1 MCGFVGY
8 VNPNGTK
15 TSLDVLRSMTS
26 AINHRGPDG
35 EGFYNHENVGLG
47 HKRLAIIDVSAAGLQ
62 PMESLAQDLV
72 VAYNGE
78 IYNYKEIRSELVALG
93 LNFKTGTDTEVLL
106 NAWMTWGKDC
116 ILKFNGMFAFAI
128 FNSKLKKLF
137 LVRDRFG
144 IKPLYFGIWNNT
156 FIFGSEQKSI
166 LRHPSFSKEL
176 EISSFIEYFT
186 FQNILSHDTLMKG
199 MKVLGAGEILTL
211 NTTSDHEYMTEK
223 YWSFDFQNNTDH
235 KLSKN
240 DATFELSRILE
251 EAIERQLISDV
262 RVGSY
267 LSGGM
272 DSGTITTIASRSVD
286 NLDTFNIGFSAFNDS
301 EDSSGNDERIEAREI
316 ARINGTNHH
325 EKLIGPQ
332 ELELCIDNLVHA
344 VEEPRVGQS
353 YPNFYAAQ
361 LASSKVKVVLS
372 GAGGDELFAGYPW
385 RYGPALTS
393 SSSNI
398 FLNEYFRL
406 WNRIIPI
413 DNFEIAFSPISHFL
427 KSYDPR
433 AVFNGFFDLDAKP
446 NSNDLL
452 SQSLQFEAQT
462 FLHGLLLVEDK
473 ISMQHSL
480 ETRVPFLDNNLV
492 DFALIIPNKLKI
504 DFGSSVSIGAKKNY
518 GKVVLRDAM
527 THFLPDRITRAPKRG
542 FSGPDASWFRNE
554 NRGYLEREI
563 FGQNPLFNL
572 ISREYVVN
580 EMNNHFN
587 GTAQNRLQIWSFL
600 VMTKYLKKFH

>member
-1 MCGFVGY
+1 VCGFVGY
-8 VNPNGTK
+8 VNSNGTK

-62 PMESLAQDLV
+62 PMETIAQDLV

-128 FNSKLKKLF
+128 FDSKLEKLF

-211 NTTSDHEYMTEK
+211 STTSDNEYMIDK

-240 DATFELSRILE
+240 DATSELSRILE

-286 NLDTFNIGFSAFNDS
+286 NLDTFNIGFSAFNDA
-301 EDSSGNDERIEAREI
+301 EDPSGNDERIEAREI

-332 ELELCIDNLVHA
+332 ELELCLDNLVHA

-413 DNFEIAFSPISHFL
+413 DNFETAFSPISHFL
-427 KSYDPR
+427 TSYDPR

-473 ISMQHSL
+473 ISMHHSL

-492 DFALIIPNKLKI
+492 DFALTIPNKLKI
-504 DFGSSVSIGAKKNY
+504 DFSSSVSTGAKKNY
-518 GKVVLRDAM
+518 GKIVLRDAM
-527 THFLPDRITRAPKRG
+527 TRFLPDKITRAPKRG

-563 FGQNPLFNL
+563 LGQNPLFNL

-587 GTAQNRLQIWSFL
+587 GIARNRLQIWSFL

>member
-8 VNPNGTK
+8 VNSNGTK

-35 EGFYNHENVGLG
+35 EGFYHHENVGLG

-62 PMESLAQDLV
+62 PMETIAQDLV

-128 FNSKLKKLF
+128 FDSKLEKLF

-211 NTTSDHEYMTEK
+211 STTSDNEYMIEK

-240 DATFELSRILE
+240 DATSELSRILE

-286 NLDTFNIGFSAFNDS
+286 NLDTFNIGFSAFNDA
-301 EDSSGNDERIEAREI
+301 EDPSGNDERIEAREI

-332 ELELCIDNLVHA
+332 ELELCLDNLVHA

-413 DNFEIAFSPISHFL
+413 DNFETAFSPISHFL
-427 KSYDPR
+427 TSYDPR
-433 AVFNGFFDLDAKP
+433 AVFNGFFDLYAKP

-473 ISMQHSL
+473 ISMHHSL

-492 DFALIIPNKLKI
+492 DFALTIPNKLKI
-504 DFGSSVSIGAKKNY
+504 DFSSSVSTGAKKNY
-518 GKVVLRDAM
+518 GKIVLRDAM
-527 THFLPDRITRAPKRG
+527 TRFLPDKITKAPKRG

-563 FGQNPLFNL
+563 LGQNPLFNL

-587 GTAQNRLQIWSFL
+587 GIAQNRLQIWSFL